1 MVQAGAGVIRHLMSY
16 RLGDIVICRL
26 KAGLLVAG
34 LVALSAQLATADEIP
49 AFWAKSMVNDP
60 AKNYYVA
67 QAMKPLDNPDAQTL
81 RVIKLADALA
91 NLCAGASFNKKA
103 LYAYM
108 TEARFAEIKGDAFNE
123 AAFLAD
129 STFRYFDYR
138 ALAHLCAGSAYLF
151 GPEGHLAKGVLK
163 PGKGKP
169 KASYD
174 PSRPFVGVP
183 PIARKS

>member
-1 MVQAGAGVIRHLMSY
+1 VTYHF
-16 RLGDIVICRL
+16 RLCL
-26 KAGLLVAG
+26 FTALLAIASAG
-34 LVALSAQLATADEIP
+34 LVSPGPAAAEEVP
-49 AFWAKSMVNDP
+49 AFWKKSMTNDP
-60 AKNYYVA
+60 ATNHYVA
-67 QAMKPLDNPDAQTL
+67 EAMKPLDNPDAQTL
-81 RVIKLADALA
+81 RVVKLANSLA
-91 NLCAGASFNKKA
+91 TLCSGASLNKKA

-108 TEARFAEIKGDAFNE
+108 TETRFAEIKGTAYNE

-151 GPEGHLAKGVLK
+151 GPKGHLAPGLLK

-174 PSRPFVGVP
+174 PDNAFITLP
-183 PIARKS
+183 PLARRS